1 MKRHSWP
8 ILVVVLLIAFGFLS
22 GLVIQQSEL
31 NAVDVLEDAMLAG
44 GERLGHSLLPL
55 LPVGS
60 SESQGAIASQLDVA
74 SNSLSSRIRI
84 LSGSGQ
90 VLADSGEGLPLDSD
104 LLVRAEVVAALK
116 GHYQPYVGLGRDPS
130 PGLFVAVPIM
140 RKGRVDLIVYLSHP
154 TANLFS
160 ELQPIRWLA
169 IKGLLGLSLM
179 VVLWAAWMTGRLRA
193 LYQQVLRIN
202 QKVLERAPVPV
213 LEGQVVAPL
222 AESYN
227 HLLEEL
233 QEKVA
238 LLEAEKQR
246 NKRFLQDLAHYL
258 KTPLTG
264 MAGSIEAVQGVHLPD
279 PALNRLLQRVGSETG
294 RLSRLVSQLLALEKV
309 GYSNL
314 QLEPFELG
322 SLLEVTMGHFE
333 SAATSRNIQL
343 RWEEEESLAVLGD
356 VEQIR
361 AVLQNLLDNALRCSP
376 DGGEVCVRC
385 SERAGLARVEVRDQG
400 PGVSPEER
408 EAIFERFSGGRASG
422 GSMGLGLA
430 IAREVMAAHGQVVGV
445 EPREGGGSCFFF
457 TLTLAA
463 LVSN

>member
-8 ILVVVLLIAFGFLS
+8 VLVVVLLIAFGFLS

-60 SESQGAIASQLDVA
+60 SESQAAIVSQLDVA

-116 GHYQPYVGLGRDPS
+116 GQYHPYVGLGRDPS
-130 PGLFVAVPIM
+130 PGLFVAVPIV

-160 ELQPIRWLA
+160 ELQPIRWFA

-179 VVLWAAWMTGRLRA
+179 VVLWAAWITGRLGA
-193 LYQQVLRIN
+193 LYAQILRIN

-343 RWEEEESLAVLGD
+343 RWEAESLAVLGD
-356 VEQIR
+356 VEQVR
-361 AVLQNLLDNALRCSP
+361 AVLQNLLDNAVRCSP

-385 SERAGLARVEVRDQG
+385 YERDDLARVEVQDRG

-408 EAIFERFSGGRASG
+408 EAVFERFSGGRASG

-430 IAREVMAAHGQVVGV
+430 IAREVMNAHGQVVGV
-445 EPREGGGSCFFF
+445 ESREGGGCCFFF
-457 TLTLAA
+457 TLALAGPT
-463 LVSN
+463 